1 MWMERLRHWIAREAE
16 VLGPEFLRVD
26 GILNHRIEPRFI
38 ELIGEGLASAFLGK
52 GATCVLTAEAAGN
65 IVAYELARRLGVRA
79 LYAKK
84 GDAATMIR
92 PISRTVTSPTK
103 GTTAQLSICSDYLGD
118 GDRVVIVDDFLFR
131 GRTSAALADMVASSG
146 ATLSGFGFVIEK
158 AFAGGR
164 DALEQFGVPIIS
176 LAVIESMDPDGG
188 TIAFA
193 GAG

>member
-1 MWMERLRHWIAREAE
+1 MERLRNWIAREAE
-16 VLGPEFLRVD
+16 VLGPEFVRVD

-38 ELIGEGLASAFLGK
+38 ELIGEGLASAFRG
-52 GATCVLTAEAAGN
+52 TNVSCVLTAEAAGN

-103 GTTAQLSICSDYLGD
+103 GTTTQLSICSEYLGD
-118 GDRVVIVDDFLFR
+118 GDRAVIVDDFLFR
-131 GRTSAALADMVASSG
+131 GNTSAALADLVAISG
-146 ATLSGFGFVIEK
+146 ASLVAFGFVIEK

-164 DALEQFGVPIIS
+164 GALERFGVPIIS
-176 LAVIESMDPDGG
+176 LAVIESMDPENG
-188 TIAFA
+188 TITFA
-193 GAG
+193 EAV